1 MSVTK
6 YQERSIQQPYVI
18 APPVTGVSHIGVTS
32 VTKGL
37 GESTTLPWQLLA
49 EDISLPVAVINQ
61 RLINNNLHWM
71 QRFADHY
78 QVKLAPHGK
87 TTMTP
92 ALFHQQREAGAWAI
106 TLATAPQVMAA
117 YLNGIK
123 RIIMANQLVGK
134 QNMQLIANVIADPE
148 VEFYCLVDSAAQVN
162 QLAQFFADK
171 SRPLNVLIEVGV
183 KGGRCGCRD
192 NEQVIQLAELIS
204 ASPCL
209 SLAGLE
215 FYEGVIQSEQPEQ
228 AIRAFI
234 TNVVALMHQL
244 EQASLIKSLHPIITG
259 AGSAWY
265 DVVASTFA
273 DASLPE
279 HWFGVI
285 RPGCYLIH
293 DTGIYL
299 DAQDAVMQRN
309 QVACDLG
316 GDLQSSLQLWAY
328 VQSVPEPGLAV
339 IGMGKRDVAFDAG
352 LPIPELHYRPSW
364 RHTQPDASPQTAPR
378 DWQVTAVMDQH
389 AYLVC
394 PKDTDIAVGDMIAFS
409 SSHPCLTFDKWKHI
423 AVINDEYQ
431 VTQLLNT
438 YF

>member
-1 MSVTK
+1 MFVTK
-6 YQERSIQQPYVI
+6 YQKSSPQQSDTVI
-18 APPVTGVSHIGVTS
+18 PATTQASLTC

-37 GESTTLPWQLLA
+37 GEPSNTPWQLL
-49 EDISLPVAVINQ
+49 EEEISLPVAVIYQ
-61 RLINNNLHWM
+61 QKIDNNLAWM

-92 ALFHQQREAGAWAI
+92 ALFQQQRDAGAWAI

-123 RIIMANQLVGK
+123 RIIMANQLIGK
-134 QNMQLIANVIADPE
+134 QNMQLIANVIADPD
-148 VEFYCLVDSAAQVN
+148 VEFYCLVDSAAQVK
-162 QLAQFFADK
+162 QLDTFFANK
-171 SRPLNVLIEVGV
+171 AKPLNVLIEVGV
-183 KGGRCGCRD
+183 DGGRCGCRN
-192 NEQVIQLAELIS
+192 NEQIWQLAAQIQQ
-204 ASPCL
+204 SPWL

-234 TNVVALMHQL
+234 NNAIDVLQQL
-244 EQASLIKSLHPIITG
+244 EEQGLISSSNPIITG

-273 DASLPE
+273 QANLPR
-279 HWFGVI
+279 HWLAVI

-299 DAQDAVMQRN
+299 AAQDAVINRN
-309 QVACDLG
+309 PIACDIG
-316 GDLQSSLQLWAY
+316 GDLQSSLEVWAY

-352 LPIPELHYRPSW
+352 LPTPEQHFRPNWRQAKPDALPKQAPNSW
-364 RHTQPDASPQTAPR
+364 R
-378 DWQVTAVMDQH
+378 VTAVMDQH
-389 AYLVC
+389 AYLTC
-394 PKDTDIAVGDMIAFS
+394 PLDADIEVGDMIGFS

-423 AVINDEYQ
+423 AVINDKYQ
-431 VTQLLNT
+431 VTQLLST